1 MVVLVVQ
8 IASFSIILLYNCNMK
23 KINESIEL
31 QAESFNIYYLNF
43 LKTYEIS
50 MMIDNEVISSR
61 IKEKTNEFSNTKT
74 TTLDGKL
81 SYLAQASASINQSKT
96 SVQNAV
102 SKIIETFE
110 VKTTKS
116 RLLDKIINKCIK
128 VTSCND
134 IKEGQLVKIDEIQL
148 QILNEENLRQII
160 VLKGDTLKGMNVE
173 GIQISNIVSSMLQDY
188 AYLLYA
194 KLNSGEKII
203 IKIPLDLQSE
213 FENKYSINDLLIGK
227 VSIIG
232 IYKSLVDEE
241 TINMNTF
248 NYLTEIGAKTDT
260 QGKIIKSSS
269 IEIKSKD
276 NKNIKE
282 KYYYIDLIAI
292 IQDVYY
298 QKGKP
303 IKKRWGWLSKF
314 KGWFWKK

>member
-1 MVVLVVQ
+1 M
-8 IASFSIILLYNCNMK
+8 
-23 KINESIEL
+23 
-31 QAESFNIYYLNF
+31 
-43 LKTYEIS
+43 
-50 MMIDNEVISSR
+50 
-61 IKEKTNEFSNTKT
+61 EK
-74 TTLDGKL
+74 
-81 SYLAQASASINQSKT
+81 
-96 SVQNAV
+96 
-102 SKIIETFE
+102 
-110 VKTTKS
+110 
-116 RLLDKIINKCIK
+116 
-128 VTSCND
+128 
-134 IKEGQLVKIDEIQL
+134 
-148 QILNEENLRQII
+148 
-160 VLKGDTLKGMNVE
+160 
-173 GIQISNIVSSMLQDY
+173 
-188 AYLLYA
+188 
-194 KLNSGEKII
+194 KII

>member
-1 MVVLVVQ
+1 
-8 IASFSIILLYNCNMK
+8 MK

-61 IKEKTNEFSNTKT
+61 IKERTNEFSNTKT

-260 QGKIIKSSS
+260 QGKIIK
-269 IEIKSKD
+269 
-276 NKNIKE
+276 
-282 KYYYIDLIAI
+282 KY
-292 IQDVYY
+292 
-298 QKGKP
+298 
-303 IKKRWGWLSKF
+303 
-314 KGWFWKK
+314 

>member
-1 MVVLVVQ
+1 MEKNSE
-8 IASFSIILLYNCNMK
+8 ITEFN
-23 KINESIEL
+23 
-31 QAESFNIYYLNF
+31 AESFNIYYLNF

-61 IKEKTNEFSNTKT
+61 TKERLNESSNSKT
-74 TTLDGKL
+74 TSLDGKL

-96 SVQNAV
+96 LTQNAV
-102 SKIIETFE
+102 SKVIETFE

-116 RLLDKIINKCIK
+116 RLLDKIINKCVKI
-128 VTSCND
+128 TNFND

-148 QILNEENLRQII
+148 KILNEENLRQII
-160 VLKGDTLKGMNVE
+160 VLKGDTLKGMSVE

-188 AYLLYA
+188 AYLLFA
-194 KLNSGEKII
+194 ELKGGEKII

-232 IYKSLVDEE
+232 IYKSIVDEE

-248 NYLTEIGAKTDT
+248 NYLTEIGSKSET

-269 IEIKSKD
+269 TEVNSEEQE
-276 NKNIKE
+276 NSKE
-282 KYYYIDLIAI
+282 KYYYIDLISI
-292 IQDVYY
+292 IQDIYY
-298 QKGKP
+298 QKDRT
-303 IKKRWGWLSKF
+303 IKTGWSWINF
-314 KGWFWKK
+314 KNWFSRK